1 MNFYLSN
8 IADVWHGVEK
18 YVPTSTCLPFQRKIL
33 LTTRGKLLA
42 CEKISYNKFALGEV
56 GKEVKIDISEIV
68 NKYNLYYNYMIKH
81 CQNCYEYRFCGV
93 CLFRMKNFDKLG
105 SEDFVCDRFQDYSDF
120 KNKLYH
126 LFSFI
131 EKYPA
136 NYSQI
141 IENTIL
147 E

>member
-1 MNFYLSN
+1 MNIGF
-8 IADVWHGVEK
+8 
-18 YVPTSTCLPFQRKIL
+18 
-33 LTTRGKLLA
+33 
-42 CEKISYNKFALGEV
+42 
-56 GKEVKIDISEIV
+56 
-68 NKYNLYYNYMIKH
+68 
-81 CQNCYEYRFCGV
+81 
-93 CLFRMKNFDKLG
+93 
-105 SEDFVCDRFQDYSDF
+105 EDFVCDRFQDYSDF